1 MGGRCADQ
9 KRKDDISLRRQLDRA
24 AQFAKELKEGAVTCE
39 QYNVRPYIRED
50 SGHRVNK
57 RKVTMHS
64 QPDDLSGSSDS
75 DETNAVHKNAKKAFR
90 KRSTRSIKFKESLR
104 MAKQTTMSLVQIHN
118 VGPAKKIFEVDHYG
132 KQRLVEIAET
142 VSCNCS
148 FASSRDLCLHS
159 IWVMMHVLKVNENDD
174 LLHQK
179 SHSRD
184 IVLGLFR
191 RLTNVPTATTTHPE
205 NQGLHVRQVLS
216 QVPSSSSLQM
226 VSSSLQMP
234 QSFTNA
240 TVPQQA
246 QLSGN
251 VSALRFGR
259 QPWHNNNPFIL
270 HPIDNRIKKCASCH
284 FEFRDPLGP
293 MFLGVVLQ
301 HKEKYIFT
309 KPDGTQQVTP
319 EQNRYYHC
327 ELQCLKSRHPYFK
340 PSLVQLPPALML
352 LDYQK
357 KFLYQKIGVA
367 V

>member
-1 MGGRCADQ
+1 M
-9 KRKDDISLRRQLDRA
+9 DRA
-24 AQFAKELKEGAVTCE
+24 AQFAKELKEGVVTCK
-39 QYNVRPYIRED
+39 QYNVIPYIRED

-57 RKVTMHS
+57 RKVTMQS
-64 QPDDLSGSSDS
+64 QPNDLSGSSDS

-90 KRSTRSIKFKESLR
+90 KRSTSSIKFRESLG
-104 MAKQTTMSLVQIHN
+104 MAKQTTMRLVEIHN

-184 IVLGLFR
+184 NVLGLFR
-191 RLTNVPTATTTHPE
+191 RLTNVPTATTTNPE
-205 NQGLHVRQVLS
+205 NQGLQVRQVLFLS
-216 QVPSSSSLQM
+216 QVPLSSSLQM
-226 VSSSLQMP
+226 VPSTLQMS
-234 QSFTNA
+234 QSFHTA
-240 TVPQQA
+240 ALPQHV
-246 QLSGN
+246 QLSGDL
-251 VSALRFGR
+251 SALGFGR

-270 HPIDNRIKKCASCH
+270 HPIDNRIKKCAACH

-293 MFLGVVLQ
+293 VFLGVVLQ
-301 HKEKYIFT
+301 HKENYVFT
-309 KPDGTQQVTP
+309 RPGGTQQVTP

-327 ELQCLKSRHPYFK
+327 KLQCLKSRHPYFK
-340 PSLVQLPPALML
+340 PSLVQLPPELML
-352 LDYQK
+352 SDYQK
-357 KFLYQKIGVA
+357 NFLFQ
-367 V
+367 